1 MNKVIGRRD
10 NFKQSNFRI
19 VKIIL
24 IILVSFGVSGCSTYP
39 NRFKCGDAKG
49 LGCTMLHEVD
59 MQIDSGQIEE
69 AYKDKNKNCRGK
81 YCASASSTEVLN
93 LKKRDK
99 ADSYP
104 DKPEEHLDDN
114 YNLHF

>member
-1 MNKVIGRRD
+1 MNKQI
-10 NFKQSNFRI
+10 NFRI
-19 VKIIL
+19 LVIL
-24 IILVSFGVSGCSTYP
+24 MLLPIAGCSTYP

-69 AYKDKNKNCRGK
+69 AYKDKSNSKRKNCRGK
-81 YCASASSTEVLN
+81 YCSSSINTEVLN
-93 LKKRDK
+93 LRKKDR

-104 DKPEEHLDDN
+104 DKQDEIVGDDH
-114 YNLHF
+114 NLHF